1 MQRRKSNWDIQAQP
15 AAQDNGSP
23 KSATEDARE
32 RAAKLTAMLAAKG
45 KLANMILELLY
56 LELWYAVD
64 NYLIVVAKN
73 TELLALPRP
82 MVCCR

>member
-32 RAAKLTAMLAAKG
+32 QAAKLTAMLAAKG
-45 KLANMILELLY
+45 KLAKNTGAPLPRPI
-56 LELWYAVD
+56 WYAVD
-64 NYLIVVAKN
+64 NYLIVLAKN
-73 TELLALPRP
+73 TGAPLPRP